1 MALAQIAQRKGQWT
15 QAQQWLAQVPADADP
30 IKLASRQADLLS
42 QQGRLDEARL
52 TLERIGANTPELAIR
67 KALVQSQWL
76 RDNKQAAQAYALVK
90 KTLAQHPQNTELMS
104 ELAMVSEKLKR
115 YDEMEALLREL
126 MKRKPDDPHAFNA
139 LGYSLA
145 DRNIRLPEAR
155 ELIVRALQLAPND
168 AYIQD
173 SLAWVAFRQ
182 GQLAEALQLLQT
194 AYKAKPDAEIAA
206 HLGEV
211 LWVMGQRDAAAVV
224 WREGLLLKPDNE
236 TLSETLQRFQF
247 KP

>member
-1 MALAQIAQRKGQWT
+1 
-15 QAQQWLAQVPADADP
+15 
-30 IKLASRQADLLS
+30 
-42 QQGRLDEARL
+42 
-52 TLERIGANTPELAIR
+52 
-67 KALVQSQWL
+67 
-76 RDNKQAAQAYALVK
+76 
-90 KTLAQHPQNTELMS
+90 
-104 ELAMVSEKLKR
+104 
-115 YDEMEALLREL
+115 
-126 MKRKPDDPHAFNA
+126 

-173 SLAWVAFRQ
+173 SLGWVAFRQ
-182 GQLAEALQLLQT
+182 GQLAEALALLQT

-224 WREGLLLKPDNE
+224 WREGLLLKSDNE
-236 TLSETLQRFQF
+236 TLTETLQRFQF